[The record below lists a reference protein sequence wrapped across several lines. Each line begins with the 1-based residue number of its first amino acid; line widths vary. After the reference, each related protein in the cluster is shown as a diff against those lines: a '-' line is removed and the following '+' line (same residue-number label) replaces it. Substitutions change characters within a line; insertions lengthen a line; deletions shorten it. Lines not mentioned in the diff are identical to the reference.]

1 MKLFLNFCG
10 KTHNILNESK
20 WYFWKKT
27 PVTTAKKRLLFWGH
41 GWRFFGKLLRSF
53 FGLYAL
59 KRKTSIKPLDD
70 NKNEKAKPSP
80 ISCQTVHS
88 SNLQRWNL
96 TVWKFQDF
104 SITQII
110 REINFRNSGSW
121 KTAIFALS
129 EAPNFVLL
137 ISKSAKIHRN
147 K

>member
-1 MKLFLNFCG
+1 MKANGIF
-10 KTHNILNESK
+10 E
-20 WYFWKKT
+20 KKT

-80 ISCQTVHS
+80 ISCPKVHNS
-88 SNLQRWNL
+88 KLQEWNL